1 VTSAA
6 IAMDRLRKIIPRE
19 NPPIPLPEPPA
30 RYLQRLDRRLQ
41 AIAAGK
47 IGSAAPILRRKASA
61 KE

>member
-1 VTSAA
+1 
-6 IAMDRLRKIIPRE
+6 MDRLRKIIPRE